1 MTVPIGLRALAGL
14 YLLYA
19 GFFIWIALHGILS
32 VLYALFGLII
42 LGVGLCFIALARALC
57 RLKRW
62 AWYGS
67 VTLSCLSVLSFLFAL
82 LKLNPQHDVIYTRV
96 FQGTQVAI
104 NFLIIL
110 YLSRTRIRSRFF
122 RIER

>member
-1 MTVPIGLRALAGL
+1 MALPIGLRVIAGL

-19 GFFIWIALHGILS
+19 GFCIWIAIHGLVS
-32 VLYALFGLII
+32 VLYALFGLLI

-57 RLKRW
+57 RLKQW

-67 VTLSCLSVLSFLFAL
+67 ITLSCLSVLSFVFAL
-82 LKLNPQHDVIYTRV
+82 LKINPQHDVIYTRV

-110 YLSRTRIRSRFF
+110 YLCRTRIRGRFF

>member
-1 MTVPIGLRALAGL
+1 MALPIGLRAIAGL

-19 GFFIWIALHGILS
+19 GCFIWIALHGLVS
-32 VLYALFGLII
+32 VLYALFGLLI
-42 LGVGLCFIALARALC
+42 LGVGLCFITLARALC
-57 RLKRW
+57 RLKQW

-82 LKLNPQHDVIYTRV
+82 LKLNPQHDAIYSRV
-96 FQGTQVAI
+96 FQVTQVAI

-110 YLSRTRIRSRFF
+110 YLSRARIRSRFF